1 MNLKRKFKY
10 FVASFLMI
18 ASTITPLGRGLLSNV
33 YAAEDPTTTPTH
45 GKTLKDNGD
54 GTYTIN
60 LSVTGE
66 TSSSSS
72 SSVTKANVIL
82 VVDTSSSM
90 VNNRLDGNG
99 TPTRLAL
106 EQEVLT
112 KDNGIIDNLLRQNVV
127 GDPVKSDII
136 EVSIVDFGNKG
147 KVSQSWTTDGVTL
160 KNTINS
166 LTTTSG
172 TNWEEGLRYAKTQ
185 ADDIKSR
192 QPSEDVYV
200 IFMTD
205 GEPTTHYESYNIN
218 WQNIDTEWLAAR
230 DDARDIVVAGYKFY
244 SLFTWGAPD
253 RERYLY
259 SLVQYAYTGDN
270 TVTSRTNLDSAYAQ
284 YYTNATDTNALINA
298 LQQIVNDI
306 STRVGYT
313 GVEMTDGVTAMTAS
327 GIKANASGDIRGIK
341 YYRSGG
347 PYSTTANDGLG
358 DEWTDAPKAVIN
370 SKGEIDWDLDELV
383 LENGVT
389 YTISFVVWPKQES
402 LDLIANLNNGVVK
415 YEDLS
420 DEEKGQIIKSGN
432 NYTLKTNTDYPTL
445 TYQTITTTTVNGQST
460 TVTSNPKRINIKNPE
475 PVDLY
480 SEEILLQ
487 KLWEDSLDPSQ
498 REDDTEIQDI
508 YLQLFKDGEEYD
520 KFHENYDEEHHGIKV
535 EKVPGSN
542 TWTSGSIAIA
552 PGLMVS
558 EGHPAFTEDAPYG
571 IVSYDGKRFAIL
583 NPGHDYVFGESDINN
598 HFELTNYIYHPMLV
612 DGTLMNVTFIKTGDT
627 ITGVESA
634 KNMSTISAT
643 NTIKGGINIT
653 KKVVDEEGREISDSK
668 DKFNISIHLLNADGN
683 SGYDYDYRVYCV
695 EAHDDCDQALSN
707 GSGYRSAHIYGNGTI
722 TRDIYATDTIRVVN
736 IDTGTL
742 YYVEENNI
750 PLGYSLDGIDYNIK
764 NYTTEEG
771 QTPQEATDKVAK
783 NIDGKD
789 YYAVAGNSSS
799 SAVITNKYVSGNLE
813 VSKTVKVESGNA
825 VTAKDKAFTFTFNL
839 YKDDTKTTE
848 LKDVAY
854 KLEGVEGKT
863 SIESGE
869 TFTLK
874 DGDVAKISQ
883 LPEGSYYEVAEAA
896 ANGYTTTK
904 TGDTGTIVKN
914 ETQKADFTNTYS
926 VSGKVKIE
934 VKKDFND
941 WRTGDNFVFKL
952 NGDGIDQEMTATIDG
967 ADKTAEFEIEINDI
981 GTYEYEITEDLS
993 GVRGGIARMSNDI
1006 IASVTAT
1013 DNGEGGLNFD
1023 VSYKGGDGEKLNTIV
1038 NRYNANGNIRL
1049 GASKIL
1055 TGRDWQEGELYTFTL
1070 IGPDGKEIESR
1081 DVSKAQPD
1089 VVYSEINYTLEDAG
1103 KTFVYTIH
1111 ESTPLPGG
1119 VTNSGDVTATVTVED
1134 NHDGTLKTTVVYT
1147 GGQGE
1152 KYNTIVNT
1160 YSAEGLF
1167 NFEATKVLE
1176 GREWQ
1181 SGESYSFVLKDED
1194 NNVVDT
1200 QTVDKNHTTVNFKK
1214 LKFTQADE
1222 GEHKY
1227 TITETGTMPNGLS
1240 KSEDVDVTLTVT
1252 DDKEGNL
1259 SFVADYSNNGTI
1271 TNTYEATGEVQLEA
1285 TKVLE
1290 GRDWRENES
1299 FEFELSGDGI
1309 RNPETITVT
1318 KENPTAKFEKIKY
1331 NQADASK
1338 TYVYT
1343 IKETTDLTGMS
1354 IENSGDIT
1362 VTVKLADDGEG
1373 GIVPDVTYSKEDKV
1387 IKNIYSASGDVTL
1400 SVEKKLEGRD
1410 WKDGESY
1417 EFALKDADGHVIDT
1431 QTISKDGTVAFKKI
1445 NYTKIGTY
1453 NYTIEETTEMSNGMS
1468 NSGAINVSVEVTDNY
1483 DGTLTATPTYKDNN
1497 KTIVN
1502 TYSASGKAQLEATK
1516 VLEGR
1521 DWKDGES
1528 FTFELFKGDESLGR
1542 KTVTKDS
1549 PKAIFDEIKY
1559 TEADIDAEYV
1569 YTIKEVSTLPNS
1581 MTSSGDLTVY
1591 VNVSDNG
1598 DGTLNVVTDYRNGGT
1613 ITNTYEANGKAQLEV
1628 TKELVGRDWLD
1639 SDEFTFELSGEG
1651 IETQTKTVKKGQEKA
1666 VFDAIKYTEADA
1678 GKSYTYTIK
1687 ETTDLNGLS
1696 MTNSGSITA
1705 TVKVVDN
1712 GDGNLATEVSYT
1724 NSGKITNTYT
1734 AKGEVELQATKEL
1747 VGRDWLEGESYDF
1760 VLSGKDGEIDRQA
1773 VDANETVTF
1782 KKINYTE
1789 ADAGKTYTYTI
1800 AEDGELKAG
1809 ITKSGDISVTVKIT
1823 DDNKGR
1829 ISAEVSYTNGDKI
1842 TNTYETKPVEVEK
1855 PFTVKKK
1862 IDDQSNSK
1870 KDASFKF
1877 ELLDDKNA
1885 AVQTKEVSTKD
1896 LVGSVDFDAIKFDK
1910 AGTYKYT
1917 LVETNDGQAG
1927 FSYDTAK
1934 HAVVIEVTDNY
1945 EKAQLVAKVAI
1956 DGKEVS
1962 EVEFVNTYK
1971 AEDTSTKINL
1981 EKVLSGIDQNLAK
1994 EFEFVLSDKDGEIQ
2008 TVKIKGSGK
2017 AEFDEIK
2024 FEKVGEYTYTVKEVK
2039 GNAKGYTYDESE
2051 YTVTVNVSDEDAKL
2065 KAEISYQKDG
2075 AEADAIIFENSYKP
2089 EDVIYGCLD
2098 CKVPIAVKKV
2108 LEKRDLKDKE
2118 FKFNVY
2124 LGGELVATGYNTANG
2139 KIVLDKGITLNE
2151 AGKYNFV
2158 IKEDTTEREQDITYD
2173 ESEYTFIVEV
2183 EDTGEGE
2190 LKVVSDTSSNITFTN
2205 KYNEPGRGN
2214 TPPKT
2219 PYTYDGIMTS
2229 VATLAISLIGLVGS
2243 LFAGKRYLKK
2253 EK

>member
-1 MNLKRKFKY
+1 M
-10 FVASFLMI
+10 
-18 ASTITPLGRGLLSNV
+18 
-33 YAAEDPTTTPTH
+33 
-45 GKTLKDNGD
+45 
-54 GTYTIN
+54 
-60 LSVTGE
+60 
-66 TSSSSS
+66 
-72 SSVTKANVIL
+72 
-82 VVDTSSSM
+82 
-90 VNNRLDGNG
+90 
-99 TPTRLAL
+99 
-106 EQEVLT
+106 
-112 KDNGIIDNLLRQNVV
+112 LRQNVV

-313 GVEMTDGVTAMTAS
+313 GVEMTDGVTTMTAS

-612 DGTLMNVTFIKTGDT
+612 DGKLMNVTFIKSGDT

-668 DKFNISIHLLNADGN
+668 DKFNISVHLLNADGN

-695 EAHDDCDQALSN
+695 EAHDDCNQALSN

-722 TRDIYATDTIRVVN
+722 TRDIYTTDTIRVVN

-771 QTPQEATDKVAK
+771 QTPQETADKVAK

-863 SIESGE
+863 SIKSGE

-874 DGDVAKISQ
+874 DGDVAKISK
-883 LPEGSYYEVAEAA
+883 LPEGSYYEVTEAA

-904 TGDTGTIVKN
+904 TGDTGTIAKN

-1013 DNGEGGLNFD
+1013 DNSEGGLNFD

-1240 KSEDVDVTLTVT
+1240 KSEDIDVTLTVT
-1252 DDKEGNL
+1252 DDKKGNL

-1354 IENSGDIT
+1354 MENSGDIT

-1417 EFALKDADGHVIDT
+1417 EFALKDADGYVIDT

-1809 ITKSGDISVTVKIT
+1809 ITKSGDISVTVKLT

-1945 EKAQLVAKVAI
+1945 EKAQLVAKVTI

>member
-1 MNLKRKFKY
+1 ML
-10 FVASFLMI
+10 
-18 ASTITPLGRGLLSNV
+18 
-33 YAAEDPTTTPTH
+33 AEDPTTTPTH

-90 VNNRLDGNG
+90 VNNRPDGNG

-112 KDNGIIDNLLRQNVV
+112 KDNGIIDQLLAQNVA
-127 GDPVKSDII
+127 GDAQKKDII
-136 EVSIVDFGNKG
+136 EVAIVGFGMDGEVKQNF
-147 KVSQSWTTDGVTL
+147 TTDSTSL
-160 KNTINS
+160 KNSITG
-166 LTTTSG
+166 LTTDSG
-172 TNWEEGLRYAKTQ
+172 TNWEEALQQANGL
-185 ADDIKSR
+185 ADAMKIAQPNEKNYILFLTDG
-192 QPSEDVYV
+192 QPSV
-200 IFMTD
+200 TA
-205 GEPTTHYESYNIN
+205 TNSNIAN
-218 WQNIDTEWLAAR
+218 GTSGWNAAWDAAK
-230 DDARDIVVAGYKFY
+230 DDARDLITDNYELYA
-244 SLFTWGAPD
+244 LFTWGD
-253 RERYLY
+253 SRYEHYLT
-259 SLVQYAYTGDN
+259 SLVGYAYTG
-270 TVTSRTNLDSAYAQ
+270 SGSYDSGYGSYGK
-284 YYTNATDTNALINA
+284 YYTNADSTETLIAA

-313 GVEMTDGVTAMTAS
+313 GVEMTDGVTTMTAS

-460 TVTSNPKRINIKNPE
+460 TVTSNPKTINIKNPE

-612 DGTLMNVTFIKTGDT
+612 DGKLMNVTFIKSGDT

-668 DKFNISIHLLNADGN
+668 DKFNISVHLLNADGN

-695 EAHDDCDQALSN
+695 EAHDDCNQALSN

-722 TRDIYATDTIRVVN
+722 TRDIYTTDTIRVVN

-771 QTPQEATDKVAK
+771 QTPQETADKVAK

-863 SIESGE
+863 SIKSGE

-874 DGDVAKISQ
+874 DGDVAKISK
-883 LPEGSYYEVAEAA
+883 LPEGSYYEVTEAA

-904 TGDTGTIVKN
+904 TGDTGTIAKN

-1013 DNGEGGLNFD
+1013 DNSEGGLNFD

-1240 KSEDVDVTLTVT
+1240 KSEDIDVTLTVT
-1252 DDKEGNL
+1252 DDKKGNL

-1354 IENSGDIT
+1354 MENSGDIT

-1417 EFALKDADGHVIDT
+1417 EFALKDADGYVIDT

-1569 YTIKEVSTLPNS
+1569 YTIEEVSTLPNS

-1809 ITKSGDISVTVKIT
+1809 ITKSGDISVTVKLT

-1945 EKAQLVAKVAI
+1945 EKAQLVAKVTI